1 MSEERLLYNDINHD
15 KVDAHAFRAD
25 LEELERRLIAALIT
39 VQRALGKESSI
50 RTGSERRAR

>member
-1 MSEERLLYNDINHD
+1 MHKLFT
-15 KVDAHAFRAD
+15 KDANYVTLTPDGHAFRAD